1 MWLIM
6 KMSKTKNKREKSL
19 QYDPE
24 LTAIVMGMG
33 SFENWLLEQSHEKV
47 NEVE

>member
-1 MWLIM
+1 M
-6 KMSKTKNKREKSL
+6 KMSKTKNKR
-19 QYDPE
+19 E

-33 SFENWLLEQSHEKV
+33 SFENWLLEQFHEKV